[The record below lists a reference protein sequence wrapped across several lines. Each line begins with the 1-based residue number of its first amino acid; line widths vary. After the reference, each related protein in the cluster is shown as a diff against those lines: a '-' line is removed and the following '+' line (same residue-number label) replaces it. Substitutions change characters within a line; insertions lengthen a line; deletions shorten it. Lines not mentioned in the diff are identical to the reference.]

1 MKYLGKLVYPILI
14 GFVIV
19 VTGCVTTSD
28 DWYLYEEY
36 HSPEEVLEAWMDGTY
51 SVDAEQYTSAYWE
64 DARKFYTFPEDEGG
78 REYIGQ
84 DEIYRQISEAFISF
98 DPQDFEFSDPEIY
111 PGPEHMEV
119 IFYYEDWGLKERLVI
134 TRRGE
139 LWGIEEQIV
148 ERYEAPHV
156 ASFFQ
161 EWVDE
166 NRNGKIEDSEMEW
179 MMFEIHAMLFYPH
192 PVETPLAEIFDGN
205 EDGFIDEVEIDYFRE
220 YFYGRSLPR
229 LFEEIDPGHAEFLA
243 DMNGNGQI
251 EPFEVESI
259 REYLNRTD
267 PEEGVGDMNPDNP
280 IWRKLDWNQDGEIEF
295 EENME
300 YYWSLVSA
308 LALIPHDPESIFGDV
323 EPERIERTERIE
335 VDDSGFRGEGAEK
348 ILSGKRIAIVG
359 IDSVT
364 QSVSSE
370 TLSALVLF
378 VENSFVN
385 TGKVTVV
392 DRKSVEKIIEEYN
405 FQATGLT
412 DEATAVEIGKI
423 AGAEII
429 VTGTL
434 SAIGSDY
441 YLQLRLIDVATAE
454 VVASSLG
461 EAKIENE
468 FLNMSDLAVKGLF

>member
-1 MKYLGKLVYPILI
+1 MSYSGKRIYLIPIFFLI
-14 GFVIV
+14 LFA
-19 VTGCVTTSD
+19 GCATSD

-36 HSPEEVLEAWMDGTY
+36 YSPEEVLEAWIDATY
-51 SVDAEQYTSAYWE
+51 DIDAEFYASAYWG
-64 DARKFYTFPEDEGG
+64 DARKIFANSPEEGD

-84 DEIYRQISEAFISF
+84 DAIYNQIKETFISF
-98 DPQDFEFSDPEIY
+98 DPDDFEFPDPELY
-111 PGPEHMEV
+111 PGPEYMEV
-119 IFYYEDWGLKERLVI
+119 KFYFEDWGLKERLII
-134 TRRGE
+134 TKRGE
-139 LWGIEEQIV
+139 MWGIEEHII
-148 ERYEAPHV
+148 EGYEPPRV
-156 ASFFQ
+156 SSFFQ
-161 EWVDE
+161 EWADE

-179 MMFEIHAMLFYPH
+179 LMFEVHAMLFYPH

-205 EDGFIDEVEIDYFRE
+205 ENGFIDEVENDFFRE

-229 LFEEIDPGHAEFLA
+229 LFEEIDPGHREILA
-243 DMNGNGQI
+243 DMDGNGQI
-251 EPFEVESI
+251 DPFEVESVQ
-259 REYLNRTD
+259 EYLFRTN
-267 PEEGVGDMNPDNP
+267 PEEGIGDMNPENP
-280 IWRKLDWNQDGEIEF
+280 IWRKLDWNHDGEIEF

-300 YYWSLVSA
+300 YYWNLVSS
-308 LALIPHDPESIFGDV
+308 LALMPHDPASIFGEDQ
-323 EPERIERTERIE
+323 PERIERSERIE
-335 VDDSGFRGEGAEK
+335 QDGPVLRGGDTEK

-392 DRKSVEKIIEEYN
+392 DRKSIEKIIQEYN
-405 FQATGLT
+405 FQSTGLT

-468 FLNMSDLAVKGLF
+468 FLNMSDLAVQGLF